1 MTKRERSAA
10 STSWISLCHNKQTKS
25 KVMIVGDGE
34 FPSLLN
40 RSFMALGYGQVP
52 QFAILVNAPLLA
64 MRFNNEHIGRECFTR
79 FKNWTEGSRDGDAI
93 GVSFIEFEGGEYGM
107 CTF

>member
-1 MTKRERSAA
+1 MTKREGSAA
-10 STSWISLCHNKQTKS
+10 SMSCISLCHNKRTKS

-52 QFAILVNAPLLA
+52 QFGILVNAPLLA
-64 MRFNNEHIGRECFTR
+64 MRFNNEHIGRECFTKVVR
-79 FKNWTEGSRDGDAI
+79 FSE
-93 GVSFIEFEGGEYGM
+93 
-107 CTF
+107 